1 MKLYVLNGGRL
12 WTERGF
18 LSHFGTLDDTGKE
31 YAPGSYEVRCS
42 SYFIDHPQAKIVF
55 DLGYKIEDF
64 EQFAGFPH
72 RRSPEGVHFAQGPD
86 ENPIAQLAK
95 AGVGVEDIDYVVIS
109 HLMSEHAG
117 WLPEFAGHK
126 AKIVVQQKE
135 YEYASRIGVPRQPGA
150 EPAIEQF
157 HSWMYVRKLF
167 ELPGLNYQFIDGDFD
182 LVGREVQ
189 ILHLPGHTPGFQNLV
204 VRLPNTGTVFLSACE
219 VSGMYNDIPVNGD
232 GPGIPHAFTWSA
244 ASELHAFKRV
254 KDLVAGEQGQIFYA
268 HDNEQYLTLKH
279 TPEFYG

>member
-1 MKLYVLNGGRL
+1 VKLYVLNGGRL

-95 AGVGVEDIDYVVIS
+95 AGVEWKTSITSSFLIS
-109 HLMSEHAG
+109 CPSTRG
-117 WLPEFAGHK
+117 GCPS
-126 AKIVVQQKE
+126 
-135 YEYASRIGVPRQPGA
+135 SR
-150 EPAIEQF
+150 
-157 HSWMYVRKLF
+157 
-167 ELPGLNYQFIDGDFD
+167 
-182 LVGREVQ
+182 
-189 ILHLPGHTPGFQNLV
+189 
-204 VRLPNTGTVFLSACE
+204 GTRRRS
-219 VSGMYNDIPVNGD
+219 
-232 GPGIPHAFTWSA
+232 
-244 ASELHAFKRV
+244 
-254 KDLVAGEQGQIFYA
+254 
-268 HDNEQYLTLKH
+268 
-279 TPEFYG
+279 